1 MRMKAAVHAQTNQE
15 LSSAFAEL
23 STPLVADACVRLKIP
38 LRIAPPGI
46 RPVTAKSRLSGQVLP
61 VRHYGSVDIFLE
73 ALQSGE
79 PGDVLLVDNGGRTD
93 EGCVGDL
100 TALETQACGLAGII
114 IWGCHRDTAELIEIG
129 FPIFSYGICLA
140 GPLRLDQ
147 RDRDAFSRARFG
159 DAVVTKEDV
168 VFADD
173 DGALFVRGEEAGKI
187 ISTARSIFQ
196 REREQAREIQRG
208 HKLRDQLR
216 FDEYLARRSDNP
228 NYTLRQHL
236 RVIGGA
242 IEE

>member
-1 MRMKAAVHAQTNQE
+1 MKASSHPTTNEE

-23 STPLVADACVRLKIP
+23 STPLLADACVRLQIP

-46 RPVTAKSRLSGQVLP
+46 RPVTTRSRLSGRVLP

-73 ALQSGE
+73 ALEAGQR
-79 PGDVLLVDNGGRTD
+79 GDVLVVDNGGRTD

-100 TALETQACGLAGII
+100 TALEAQACGLAGII

-129 FPIFSYGICLA
+129 FAIFSYGICLA
-140 GPLRLDQ
+140 GPLRIDRRDQ
-147 RDRDAFSRARFG
+147 DAFTSAHFG
-159 DAVVTKEDV
+159 DVIVTKEDV
-168 VFADD
+168 VFADA
-173 DGALFVRGEEAGKI
+173 DGALFVPGGQAEKV
-187 ISTARSIFQ
+187 ISTAKRIFQ

-208 HKLRDQLR
+208 RKLREQLR
-216 FDEYLARRSDNP
+216 FAEYLTRRSADP

-236 RVIGGA
+236 RAIGGA

>member
-1 MRMKAAVHAQTNQE
+1 MINQA
-15 LSSAFAEL
+15 LSNAFAEL
-23 STPLVADACVRLKIP
+23 STPLLADACVRLKIP

-46 RPVTAKSRLSGQVLP
+46 RPVTTKSRLAGRVLP

-73 ALQSGE
+73 ALEAGQ
-79 PGDVLLVDNGGRTD
+79 PGDVLVVDNGGRTD

-140 GPLRLDQ
+140 GPLRIDLRDQ
-147 RDRDAFSRARFG
+147 DAFTSAHFG
-159 DAVVTKEDV
+159 DAIVTKDDV
-168 VFADD
+168 VFADA
-173 DGALFVRGEEAGKI
+173 DGVLFVPGGKAENVV
-187 ISTARSIFQ
+187 STARSIFQ
-196 REREQAREIQRG
+196 RERQQAREIQSGR
-208 HKLRDQLR
+208 KLRDQLR
-216 FDEYLARRSDNP
+216 FDEYLARRSADP

-236 RVIGGA
+236 RAIGGS

>member
-1 MRMKAAVHAQTNQE
+1 MKASPHPTTSQE
-15 LSSAFAEL
+15 LSGAFPEL
-23 STPLVADACVRLKIP
+23 STPLLADACVRLKIP

-46 RPVTAKSRLSGQVLP
+46 RPLIAKSRLAGRVLP

-73 ALQSGE
+73 ALETGQ
-79 PGDVLLVDNGGRTD
+79 PGDVLVIDNGGRTD

-140 GPLRLDQ
+140 GPLRIDRRDQ
-147 RDRDAFSRARFG
+147 DAFSSAHFG

-168 VFADD
+168 VFADA
-173 DGALFVRGEEAGKI
+173 DGVLFVPIGQAENV
-187 ISTARSIFQ
+187 ISTAKSIFQ
-196 REREQAREIQRG
+196 RERQQAHEIQRG
-208 HKLRDQLR
+208 RKLREQLR
-216 FDEYLARRSDNP
+216 FDEYLARRSADP

-236 RVIGGA
+236 RAIGGA

>member
-1 MRMKAAVHAQTNQE
+1 MKASPHPTRNQE

-23 STPLVADACVRLKIP
+23 STPLLADACVRLRVP

-46 RPVTAKSRLSGQVLP
+46 QPVKTKSRLAGRALP

-73 ALQSGE
+73 ALEAGQ
-79 PGDVLLVDNGGRTD
+79 PGDILVVDNGGRTD

-100 TALETQACGLAGII
+100 TALETKACGLAGII

-140 GPLRLDQ
+140 GPLRIDRRDQ
-147 RDRDAFSRARFG
+147 AAFTSAHFG
-159 DAVVTKEDV
+159 DAIVTKEDV
-168 VFADD
+168 VFADA
-173 DGALFVRGEEAGKI
+173 DGVLFVPGKKAEKV
-187 ISTARSIFQ
+187 ISTAKSIFQ
-196 REREQAREIQRG
+196 RERQQAREIQRG
-208 HKLRDQLR
+208 RKLREQLR
-216 FDEYLARRSDNP
+216 FAEYLARRSADP

-236 RVIGGA
+236 RAIGGA

>member
-1 MRMKAAVHAQTNQE
+1 MKASLHPTTNQE

-46 RPVTAKSRLSGQVLP
+46 RLVETKIRLAGRVLP

-73 ALQSGE
+73 ALEAGQ
-79 PGDVLLVDNGGRTD
+79 PGDVLVVDNGGRTD

-100 TALETQACGLAGII
+100 TALETRACGLAGII

-140 GPLRLDQ
+140 GPLRMDQ
-147 RDRDAFSRARFG
+147 RDQDAFTSAHFG
-159 DAVVTKEDV
+159 DAIVTKEDV
-168 VFADD
+168 VFADA
-173 DGALFVRGEEAGKI
+173 DGVLFVPGEKTERV

-196 REREQAREIQRG
+196 RERQQAREIQSGR
-208 HKLRDQLR
+208 KLREQLR
-216 FDEYLARRSDNP
+216 FDEYLARRSADP
-228 NYTLRQHL
+228 DYTLRQHL
-236 RVIGGA
+236 RAIGGA

>member
-1 MRMKAAVHAQTNQE
+1 MKASLYPITNQE

-23 STPLVADACVRLKIP
+23 STPLLADACVRLKVP

-46 RPVTAKSRLSGQVLP
+46 RPVKTKIRLAGRVLP

-73 ALQSGE
+73 ALEAGQ
-79 PGDVLLVDNGGRTD
+79 PGDVLVVDNGGRSD

-100 TALETQACGLAGII
+100 TALETRACGLAGII

-129 FPIFSYGICLA
+129 FPIFSYGFCLA
-140 GPLRLDQ
+140 GPLRMDQ
-147 RDRDAFSRARFG
+147 RDQDAFTSVHFG
-159 DAVVTKEDV
+159 DAIVTKEDV
-168 VFADD
+168 VFADA
-173 DGALFVRGEEAGKI
+173 DGVLFVPAGKTERV

-196 REREQAREIQRG
+196 RERQQAREIQSGR
-208 HKLRDQLR
+208 KLREQLR
-216 FDEYLARRSDNP
+216 FDEYLARRSADP

-236 RVIGGA
+236 RAIGGA